1 MGDGVRHGKITTMT
15 ACKLVCTSFSYTL
28 FLQVFL
34 VFVVFAFL
42 EILTPP
48 CTLLLESQKDEKKI
62 LKTNQL
68 LLLILDN
75 RKLLIV

>member
-1 MGDGVRHGKITTMT
+1 MRHGKITTMT

-48 CTLLLESQKDEKKI
+48 CNLLLESQKDEKKI

-68 LLLILDN
+68 LLLMLDN

>member
-1 MGDGVRHGKITTMT
+1 MRHGKITTMT

-48 CTLLLESQKDEKKI
+48 CNLLLESQKDEKKI

-68 LLLILDN
+68 LLLIIDN

>member
-1 MGDGVRHGKITTMT
+1 MRHGKITTMT

-42 EILTPP
+42 EILPPP
-48 CTLLLESQKDEKKI
+48 CNLLLESQKDEKKI

>member
-1 MGDGVRHGKITTMT
+1 MRHGKISTMI

-34 VFVVFAFL
+34 GFVVFAFL

-48 CTLLLESQKDEKKI
+48 CNLLLESQKDEKKI

-68 LLLILDN
+68 LLLILNN
-75 RKLLIV
+75 RKLLIILFD